1 MEIGPDSSNENG
13 GRCPRPQLLKEV
25 PFLENTSV
33 QNNFHF
39 KRIDNAEN
47 VDGIGKCGESNPLT

>member
-25 PFLENTSV
+25 PFLENTSA
-33 QNNFHF
+33 QNNFHSS
-39 KRIDNAEN
+39 KEN
-47 VDGIGKCGESNPLT
+47 KLRKMWMELRNVVSPLT